1 MKIITIREI
10 QRNREREY
18 ELMKIV
24 TIGEILRNRE
34 RINEKYYNRRD
45 IKKQKES

>member
-1 MKIITIREI
+1 
-10 QRNREREY
+10 
-18 ELMKIV
+18 MKIV